1 MTKQIDFIKA
11 RNRRKSEADEIR
23 AMLLRIEETSDK
35 TQEEQDRE
43 LLEELKVLDP
53 EAAKMW
59 DEWNARCGNAFA
71 AEMREAGF
79 DIPGNEFEIR
89 RDENDL
95 YRSRLLEKE
104 IMQKLRESQN

>member
-23 AMLLRIEETSDK
+23 AMLLRIEETPDK

-53 EAAKMW
+53 EAVKM
-59 DEWNARCGNAFA
+59 
-71 AEMREAGF
+71 
-79 DIPGNEFEIR
+79 
-89 RDENDL
+89 
-95 YRSRLLEKE
+95 
-104 IMQKLRESQN
+104 

>member
-23 AMLLRIEETSDK
+23 AMLLRIEETPDK

-43 LLEELKVLDP
+43 LLEELKVMDP

-59 DEWNARCGNAFA
+59 DEGNARCGNAFA

>member
-23 AMLLRIEETSDK
+23 AMLLRIEETPDK

-53 EAAKMW
+53 EAVKMW

-95 YRSRLLEKE
+95 YRSQLLEKE